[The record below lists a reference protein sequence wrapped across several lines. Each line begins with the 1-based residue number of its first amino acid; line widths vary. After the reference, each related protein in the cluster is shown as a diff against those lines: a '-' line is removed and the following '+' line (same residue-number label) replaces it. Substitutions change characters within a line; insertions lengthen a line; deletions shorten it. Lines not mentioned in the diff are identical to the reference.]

1 MRTDREV
8 AVFIRRGDRFLVMH
22 RALDRYW
29 HVVAGVVETGETF
42 AAAARRELR
51 EETGLDAEVT
61 DLEMPQSYA
70 VPTEMS
76 AEYGSGV
83 EAVAVQNFGIVV
95 PGDWEPVLNEEHDDY
110 RWLGLADAIAIV
122 RWPETMEII
131 ATLARPALETSG
143 PGSAER

>member
-1 MRTDREV
+1 
-8 AVFIRRGDRFLVMH
+8 
-22 RALDRYW
+22 
-29 HVVAGVVETGETF
+29 
-42 AAAARRELR
+42 
-51 EETGLDAEVT
+51 
-61 DLEMPQSYA
+61 MPQSYA

-76 AEYGSGV
+76 AEYGPGV

-95 PGDWEPVLNEEHDDY
+95 PGDWEPVLNEEHDEY